1 MIGTVT
7 HGGCSP
13 VKACKIDDTL
23 SSVLAN
29 YYYLFVFVLISEP
42 TMDSNISPNFFETI
56 TIEEPE
62 IAAGYNPLLVC
73 PTPPDSVSSVNT
85 PSPCAV
91 QNATTS
97 GVPLEGV
104 PNYAPTN
111 VSSPGQPS
119 SAAMLIPCRYQQSDT
134 LDVNYPL
141 SASLPVR
148 GTEYGSRPT
157 RKPQL
162 TLAHCSEASIKILN
176 PKLEYDKI
184 QKKHGP
190 KGKISEQ
197 RIINGQVRVKCSRVA
212 ETNAIFV
219 VFSYKPNN
227 FGMLLRT
234 DQYLTR
240 TSIALN

>member
-1 MIGTVT
+1 
-7 HGGCSP
+7 
-13 VKACKIDDTL
+13 
-23 SSVLAN
+23 
-29 YYYLFVFVLISEP
+29 
-42 TMDSNISPNFFETI
+42 MDSNFSPNFFETI

-97 GVPLEGV
+97 GVSLEGI

-111 VSSPGQPS
+111 GSSPGQPS
-119 SAAMLIPCRYQQSDT
+119 SAAMLVPCRYQQSDT

-162 TLAHCSEASIKILN
+162 TLAHCSEANIKILN

-219 VFSYKPNN
+219 VFSIK
-227 FGMLLRT
+227 RT
-234 DQYLTR
+234 ISGCYFVL
-240 TSIALN
+240 SNI